1 MTSSALSMGVVVPEP
16 AFKLGG
22 VEPRSLQPLADSGR
36 TSIRWVCPDCGSWI
50 AGPARDGL
58 VRVRA
63 AHSTIRRGCDR
74 PGISGFGARQPW
86 VVFGEGDE
94 TFETAPQARDGASSD
109 LLNLQRSRRERLKQF
124 SLIACLLQPC
134 RPVRTILD
142 HHLAIVDRRNVLAG

>member
-1 MTSSALSMGVVVPEP
+1 MGV
-16 AFKLGG
+16 
-22 VEPRSLQPLADSGR
+22 PRLRIMDRWSGERWPSPRPRGTLDDTSWLRPTRHIWVRSKAAVGSL
-36 TSIRWVCPDCGSWI
+36 
-50 AGPARDGL
+50 
-58 VRVRA
+58 
-63 AHSTIRRGCDR
+63 RRG
-74 PGISGFGARQPW
+74 
-86 VVFGEGDE
+86 EE